1 MSIGVIGVN
10 HNLAPINIREKVSFT
25 DTQRIEA
32 IDYFLDIGIEEI
44 VILST
49 CSRSEIY
56 IQSEEIDKKVKLV
69 EEFYEKF
76 FNVQGIK
83 RYLFLKKDIDAIDHL
98 FKVTSGLD
106 SIVLGED
113 QILGQVKDAHDFSM
127 KLGSSKKIFNKLFR
141 EAITTAKEIKN
152 TTNISHQPLSIS
164 YIAVKFL
171 KNKIG
176 SLEGKK
182 ALVIGVGKMS
192 KLTMKHLE
200 EEKIDTIYVSNRSHG
215 KINQL
220 EDEFKT
226 IVPIRYEDRYKVMND
241 IDIVISATSSPHTVI
256 KYDQIPKIQRKI
268 FMMDIAL
275 PRDIDPKI
283 NELKNIEVYYIDN
296 LKDIYD
302 KNDKKRKE
310 LAQIGFKMI
319 SEKIEEILEW
329 LDTITIDPTIQSLN
343 DKCLEIR
350 EDTLNYIYKK
360 TNLDD
365 RDKKIID
372 KMLTSALKRLI
383 REPIINLKKT
393 KDKGKREEYIKLIE
407 ELFEV

>member
-1 MSIGVIGVN
+1 MNIGVIGVN

-25 DTQRIEA
+25 DVQKIEA
-32 IDYFLDIGIEEI
+32 INYLLDRGIEEV

-49 CSRSEIY
+49 CNRSEIY
-56 IQSEEIDKKVKLV
+56 IQAKGIDEKIKLV
-69 EEFYEKF
+69 ETFYEEF
-76 FNVQGIK
+76 FNAKGIK
-83 RYLFLKKDIDAIDHL
+83 EYLFAKKHISAIEHL

-113 QILGQVKDAHDFSM
+113 QILGQVKDAHYFSM
-127 KLGSSKKIFNKLFR
+127 QLGSSKKIFNKLFR

-152 TTNISHQPLSIS
+152 ITKISHQPLSIS
-164 YIAVKFL
+164 YIGVKFL
-171 KNKIG
+171 QDKIEN
-176 SLEGKK
+176 LEGKK

-215 KINQL
+215 KVKEL
-220 EDEFKT
+220 ESEFKN

-241 IDIVISATSSPHTVI
+241 VDIVISATASPHIVI
-256 KYDQIPKIQRKI
+256 RYDEMPKVQRQI

-275 PRDIDPKI
+275 PRDIDPRI
-283 NELKNIEVYYIDN
+283 NEIENIEVYDIDD
-296 LKDIYD
+296 LKDIHD

-310 LAQIGFKMI
+310 LAEIGYKMI
-319 SEKIEEILEW
+319 SEKIKEFIEW
-329 LDTITIDPTIQSLN
+329 LDSSKIDPTIESLN

-350 EDTLNYIYKK
+350 EDTLDYIYRK
-360 TNLDD
+360 TNLDN

-383 REPIINLKKT
+383 REPIINLKQT
-393 KDKGKREEYIKLIE
+393 KDKGKREEYIKLVE
-407 ELFEV
+407 ELFEL